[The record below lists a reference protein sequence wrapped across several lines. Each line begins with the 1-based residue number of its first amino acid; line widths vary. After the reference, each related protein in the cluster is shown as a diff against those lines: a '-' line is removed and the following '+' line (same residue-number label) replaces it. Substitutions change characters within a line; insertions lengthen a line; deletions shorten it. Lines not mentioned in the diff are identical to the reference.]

1 MYLYTF
7 SYHLS
12 ILCFESLKVNILET
26 DAKNQTMPDSE
37 IPMEENQLE
46 VAHRFQNS
54 TSLLP
59 TSYLPQIHGQRL
71 NVYHT
76 QNTPLDY
83 SQRTSN
89 LTDISQNRPM
99 MAQNIQP
106 DHRVVSQESDAQM
119 ITLTPMP
126 EQDSKSRYETRTS
139 TSTEEHMKEF
149 ESLEMDGGELHGDQG
164 L

>member
-1 MYLYTF
+1 M
-7 SYHLS
+7 
-12 ILCFESLKVNILET
+12 KVNILET
-26 DAKNQTMPDSE
+26 NAQNQTMRNSE
-37 IPMEENQLE
+37 IPMEEDHLTA
-46 VAHRFQNS
+46 AHLFRNS
-54 TSLLP
+54 TSISP
-59 TSYLPQIHGQRL
+59 TSYLPQIHGERS

-76 QNTPLDY
+76 QNTPLNY
-83 SQRTSN
+83 SQHTSN

-106 DHRVVSQESDAQM
+106 VLRVVSQESDAQM

-126 EQDSKSRYETRTS
+126 EQDSQSRYETRTS

-164 L
+164 M